1 MSKMKNYAMTLDEI
15 IEAGEELVASYKKT
29 ASTAEIILG
38 AVKDLKALF
47 SETAIPEAP
56 KTAAKPLFDP
66 APAKKAEPKEEPAK
80 EYSFTEVRGIM
91 AGLSGKGKKA
101 EARDLL
107 QKYGASRLS
116 EVKPEDY
123 AALVADAEVI
133 ANG

>member
-66 APAKKAEPKEEPAK
+66 TPVKKEEPKEAPAK